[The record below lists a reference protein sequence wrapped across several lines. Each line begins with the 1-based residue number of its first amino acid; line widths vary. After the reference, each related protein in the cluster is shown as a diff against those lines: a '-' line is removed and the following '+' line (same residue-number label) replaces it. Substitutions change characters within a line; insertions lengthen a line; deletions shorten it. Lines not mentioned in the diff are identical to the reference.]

1 MAASV
6 LEIYQEFDYIYR
18 EIDDIYFQ
26 YNTLCLYYYVLI
38 LFAIRFAKVIKTC
51 QTIWLVP
58 EATNLWFRRVI
69 QAGILARVQRFSGV
83 FSLVTYITCHMISQ
97 GN

>member
-1 MAASV
+1 MTYV
-6 LEIYQEFDYIYR
+6 FNII
-18 EIDDIYFQ
+18 
-26 YNTLCLYYYVLI
+26 LCISIMYVLI
-38 LFAIRFAKVIKTC
+38 FFAIRFAKVIKTC

-83 FSLVTYITCHMISQ
+83 FSLVTYVTCHMISR